1 MPSIS
6 ISSSKRTQMIDISG
20 DVQKLVPKEMV
31 DGVCN
36 VFSKH
41 TTVGITINEN
51 ADPDVFS
58 DILSHLEEMVPARKI
73 SYKHGEGNSDS
84 HIKTSLVGVSQT
96 IPVRNGRLCLGTWQ
110 GVCLCE
116 FDGPRDRAVEIT
128 FLK

>member
-1 MPSIS
+1 
-6 ISSSKRTQMIDISG
+6 MIDISG